1 MNLTGLLSVN
11 IKRKTM
17 ANKFLVIPNL
27 KKARCLDAV
36 KEVTQ
41 FLHEKNCTVYCLK
54 EKSEELTPLG
64 IKVVSDEDFGI
75 IDMALVFGG
84 DGTFLESARRLNYN
98 KIPLIGINLG
108 HLGYLSEV
116 EPSELKVS
124 LQKLI
129 DGKFNI
135 ENRIALEVTTDDGN
149 KYLGFNEMVIHRSSL
164 GHILAIG
171 VDINNQRIESIR
183 ADGILVS
190 TPTGSTAYN
199 LSAGGPIILPS
210 AQSLVITPI
219 CAHSLAVRS
228 IVIGN
233 KDTVTLSVG
242 TFRENGVP
250 MLTIDGQNICEIKE
264 RAKLF
269 VRVSE
274 VMIPLVKTNKNS
286 FYLTL
291 QKKLNN
297 TDFE

>member
-1 MNLTGLLSVN
+1 
-11 IKRKTM
+11 M

-27 KKARCLDAV
+27 KKPLSLNAV
-36 KEVTQ
+36 KEVASY
-41 FLHEKNCTVYCLK
+41 LHANGCSVYCLK
-54 EKSEELTPLG
+54 EKAKELTNLG
-64 IKVVSDEDFGI
+64 IEVLSDENFDL

-84 DGTFLESARRLNYN
+84 DGTFLQSARRLNYN

-116 EPSELKVS
+116 EPTELIAS
-124 LQKLI
+124 LQMLI
-129 DGKFNI
+129 EGKFTI
-135 ENRIALEVTTDDGN
+135 ENRVALEVIDEENN
-149 KYLGFNEMVIHRSSL
+149 KYLGFNEMVIHRGSL
-164 GHILAIG
+164 AHILSIG

-183 ADGILVS
+183 ADGILVA

-228 IVIGN
+228 IVVGN
-233 KDTVTLSVG
+233 KDTVTLTVG
-242 TFRENGVP
+242 SFRDNGVP
-250 MLTIDGQNICEIKE
+250 MLTIDGKNVAEIKE
-264 RAKLF
+264 KTRLN
-269 VRVSE
+269 VRISDVT
-274 VMIPLVKTNKNS
+274 IPLVKTKKNS

-297 TDFE
+297 TEFE